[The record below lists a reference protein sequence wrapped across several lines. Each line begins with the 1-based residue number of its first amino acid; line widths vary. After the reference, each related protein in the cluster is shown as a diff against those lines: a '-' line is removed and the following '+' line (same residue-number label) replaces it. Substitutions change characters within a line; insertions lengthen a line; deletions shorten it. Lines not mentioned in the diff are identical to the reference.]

1 MRIFSSKPKVALATL
16 VAVFGV
22 ALVPVVHA
30 AVQFGPDRP
39 TYTWNS
45 PSDHITF
52 NSITNNP
59 DPSIGDERTFVSAR
73 DAASSDMLTYSKNLT
88 VHDNEEVLVRVFY
101 HNDAGENLNLVATN
115 TKVKVALPS
124 GSSTAPQ
131 IAAYISADNAT
142 PSMVWST
149 MDISAGGQ
157 PFTMEYISGTAQLW
171 NQAQNGTALSDSV
184 VSSGAQIGFNQIDG
198 KIPGCSKFSGY
209 VTIKVRVHV
218 ASTVQPVYSCD
229 ALHVTS
235 LGNRSFKYKV
245 DATAKNGATIT
256 GYTFDFGDGN
266 SVNTTSN
273 STSHTYGKDG
283 TYTTTATVKFNVGGS
298 EKSAACSQTI
308 KISTK
313 KPVTPVVSAATTKTL
328 PNTGPGDVLGIFS
341 GVSALGA
348 AGHYITR
355 RFRRG

>member
-1 MRIFSSKPKVALATL
+1 MRIFSSKPRVALAAL
-16 VAVFGV
+16 AAVFGV

-39 TYTWNS
+39 TYTWSS
-45 PSDHITF
+45 PADHITF
-52 NSITNNP
+52 DSITNNP

-88 VHDNEEVLVRVFY
+88 VHDNEEVIVRVFY
-101 HNDAGENLNLVATN
+101 HNDAASNLNLVATN

-131 IAAYISADNAT
+131 IAGYISADNAT

-149 MDISAGGQ
+149 MDVSAGGQ
-157 PFTMEYISGTAQLW
+157 PFTLTYEPGTAQLW
-171 NQAQNGTALSDSV
+171 NQAQNGTSLSDSI
-184 VSSGAQIGFNQIDG
+184 VSGGAQIGFNQIDG
-198 KIPGCSKFSGY
+198 KIPGCSEFSGY

-218 ASTVQPVYSCD
+218 AQPPAQPVYSCD
-229 ALHVTS
+229 ALHVTAQ
-235 LGNRSFKYKV
+235 GDRSYKYGV
-245 DATAKNGATIT
+245 DATAKNGASIT
-256 GYTFDFGDGN
+256 GYNFDFGDGN

-273 STSHTYGKDG
+273 GTTHTYAKDG

-298 EKSAACSQTI
+298 EKTAACSQTI
-308 KISTK
+308 KVTT
-313 KPVTPVVSAATTKTL
+313 PVTPVVSAARTTL

-348 AGHYITR
+348 AGHYVTR
-355 RFRRG
+355 RFRRD

>member
-1 MRIFSSKPKVALATL
+1 MRIFSSKPRVALAAL

-45 PSDHITF
+45 PADHITF

-88 VHDNEEVLVRVFY
+88 VHDNEEVIVRVFY
-101 HNDAGENLNLVATN
+101 HNDAASNLNLVANN
-115 TKVKVALPS
+115 TKVRVAVPS

-131 IAAYISADNAT
+131 TAAYITADNAT
-142 PSMVWST
+142 PSLVWST
-149 MDISAGGQ
+149 MDFSAGGQ
-157 PFTMEYISGTAQLW
+157 PFTMEYEPGTAQLW
-171 NQAQNGTALSDSV
+171 NQAQNGTALSDSIV
-184 VSSGAQIGFNQIDG
+184 TSGAQIGYDHIDG
-198 KIPGCSKFSGY
+198 KIPGCSQYSGY

-218 ASTVQPVYSCD
+218 PSTPQPVYSCD
-229 ALHVTS
+229 LLHVENQ
-235 LGNRSFKYKV
+235 GNRTYKYSV
-245 DATAKNGATIT
+245 DATAKNGASIT
-256 GYTFDFGDGN
+256 GYNFNFGDSN

-273 STSHTYGKDG
+273 TTTHTYAKDG

-298 EKSAACSQTI
+298 EKTASCSQTI
-308 KISTK
+308 KVSTSK
-313 KPVTPVVSAATTKTL
+313 TVTPVVSAAKTL
-328 PNTGPGDVLGIFS
+328 PNTGPGDVLGIFTGAS
-341 GVSALGA
+341 A
-348 AGHYITR
+348 AGGVGHFIVSR
-355 RFRRG
+355 RRKN